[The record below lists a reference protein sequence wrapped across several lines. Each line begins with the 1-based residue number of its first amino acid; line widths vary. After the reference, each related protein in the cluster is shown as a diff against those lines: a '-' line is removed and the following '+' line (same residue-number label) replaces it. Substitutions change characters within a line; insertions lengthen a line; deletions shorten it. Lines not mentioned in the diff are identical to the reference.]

1 MIAQMSKKSKIYHR
15 AGCRY
20 LDRID
25 EESLTAFDMDD
36 EKIKNYRPCKC
47 CCSLNNIYKNL
58 KPELKGMFADSDI
71 EVKAGENFL
80 LVNTPSYNWRVDFTP
95 SNQKLKLYAGSLDEE
110 QQEYTWIRWSECES
124 TGNLQSV
131 MQVILNEEKLAD
143 YPPQYRKYVFQ
154 IEQYAKANNIQIE
167 YDGTDLYV
175 LTDMAVWKIAYGYH
189 YDWFK
194 LLHCPFAGKALTMEE
209 AKTAHYHVQA
219 DVPRNQSPYKHLRYI
234 AKHDE
239 AKKIE
244 QIDYKNLPQRTKK
257 QKKYYRQ
264 AENRAKRKSVSRVL
278 DLFAE
283 LEAKE
288 GLAKVSFGYK

>member
-20 LDRID
+20 LDRIH
-25 EESLTAFDMDD
+25 EEALTALDMDD
-36 EKIKNYRPCKC
+36 ERLKRYRPCKC
-47 CCSLNNIYKNL
+47 CCNLKNIYKNIR
-58 KPELKGMFADSDI
+58 PQLKGTFADLDI
-71 EVKAGENFL
+71 EVEASENFL
-80 LVNTPSYNWRVDFTP
+80 LVNTPSYNWRIDFKS

-110 QQEYTWIRWSECES
+110 LQKYTWTRWSECES
-124 TGNLQSV
+124 TRNLQSV
-131 MQVILNEEKLAD
+131 LQFILNEERLAD

-167 YDGTDLYV
+167 YVGTDLYI
-175 LTDMAVWKIAYGYH
+175 LTDMAAWKIAYGYR

-194 LLHCPFAGKALTMEE
+194 LLHCPFDGKNLTLEE

-219 DVPRNQSPYKHLRYI
+219 DVPRNQSPYKHIQYI
-234 AKHDE
+234 VKHDE

-244 QIDYKNLPQRTKK
+244 QIDYKNLPQKTKK

-264 AENRAKRKSVSRVL
+264 AENRAKRKSVHRVL

-288 GLAKVSFGYK
+288 GLARVAFG

>member
-1 MIAQMSKKSKIYHR
+1 MIALMSRKSKIYHR
-15 AGCRY
+15 EGCRY
-20 LDRID
+20 LNRID
-25 EESLTAFDMDD
+25 GEILTALDMDD
-36 EKIKNYRPCKC
+36 EKIRDYRPCKC
-47 CCSLNNIYKNL
+47 CCRLKSIYKNL
-58 KPELKGMFADSDI
+58 KPALRGLFADLDI
-71 EVKAGENFL
+71 AVELDEDFMF
-80 LVNTPSYNWRVDFTP
+80 VNTPSYNWRVDFKF
-95 SNQKLKLYAGSLDEE
+95 SNQKLKLYVGSPGEE
-110 QQEYTWIRWSECES
+110 QQKYKWTRWTECES
-124 TGNLQSV
+124 TRNLQSV
-131 MQVILNEEKLAD
+131 MQFISNEEKLAD
-143 YPPQYRKYVFQ
+143 YPYQYRKYVFQ

-175 LTDMAVWKIAYGYH
+175 LTDMAAWKIAYGYH

-194 LLHCPFAGKALTMEE
+194 LLHCPFDGKALSMEE
-209 AKTAHYHVQA
+209 AKAAHYHVQA
-219 DVPRNQSPYKHLRYI
+219 DVPRNQSPYKHIQYI

-264 AENRAKRKSVSRVL
+264 AENRAKRKSVNRVL

-288 GLAKVSFGYK
+288 GFAGVAFG